1 MQMLLRLWTSQDGS
15 KPEFSSKQ
23 MKRFLGL
30 AALTDIL
37 LIGGMM
43 ATPLSA
49 RGESLTVVYPPPEHQ
64 TVAEKIFFIGTA
76 SSQEPVFINGKQ
88 IENRSGS
95 GHFAPS
101 FPLEMGENVFTIR
114 DSDET
119 IELKITRISDR
130 PEIPQELA
138 FAPDSLTP
146 QVDIARLPDEPICFS
161 AVASPDARV
170 SAKIGKTKVLLLPQ
184 LEAVELSSNSAVL
197 TETQSI
203 ETIAGRHEGCTVLD
217 IPGNYGRPTFEL
229 KQGDRTVTKQGQGE
243 IQILSPKDIQVVE
256 VTADAGV
263 ARTGPST
270 NYSRLTPLPKGTK
283 ARVTAREGE
292 WLRLDYGA
300 WVKAEETQLVS
311 GNVPPQS
318 IIRGITSRQLESAT
332 EIIFPLQ
339 LAVPVEVTQKES
351 SITLTLHNTIAQTDT
366 IRLDD
371 NPLIKRLDWQ
381 QVSPNQIDYTFE
393 LHQGQQWGYDL
404 RYEGTNL
411 ILSLQHPPKM
421 RCSAILGVS
430 PMSDCTSERSPEKTE
445 TTRNLDWQPLDNV
458 EILLDA
464 GHGGEELG
472 AKGPTGYP
480 EKDVNLLVSKLVAEE
495 LRELGADVYLTREKD
510 VDVSLQERMEAID
523 RLKPDLAISI
533 HYNALPDDGDAENT
547 KGISTFWY
555 NTQAHAPAIFLHD
568 YLVKELN
575 RSDAGTFWNNLALTR
590 PHTAPAILLELGF
603 MINPQEFEW
612 ITNEQ
617 EQQKLAETL
626 AEGIKEWFAT
636 VETSNKQNS
645 DRSRKK

>member
-1 MQMLLRLWTSQDGS
+1 
-15 KPEFSSKQ
+15 

-37 LIGGMM
+37 FIGGMM
-43 ATPLSA
+43 ATPLSV

-76 SSQEPVFINGKQ
+76 SVREPVFINGKQ
-88 IENRSGS
+88 IENRSS
-95 GHFAPS
+95 AGHFAPS
-101 FPLEMGENVFTIR
+101 FPLEMGVNIFTIR

-119 IELKITRISDR
+119 IEFKVTRTSDR
-130 PEIPQELA
+130 PKIPQKLA

-146 QVDIARLPDEPICFS
+146 EIDIARLPEEPICFS
-161 AVASPDARV
+161 AVASPDAKV
-170 SAKIGKTKVLLLPQ
+170 SVKIGRTKILLLPQ
-184 LEAVELSSNSAVL
+184 LEAVELPSNSAVL
-197 TETQSI
+197 TETQQTEI
-203 ETIAGRHEGCTVLD
+203 IPGRHEGCTVLD
-217 IPGNYGRPTFEL
+217 IPGNYGKPTFEL

-243 IQILSPKDIQVVE
+243 IQIISPKDIQIIE
-256 VTADAGV
+256 VSANAGV

-270 NYSRLTPLPKGTK
+270 NYSRLTPLPEGTK
-283 ARVTAREGE
+283 ARVTGSEGE

-300 WVKAEETQLVS
+300 WIKAEETQPVS

-339 LAVPVEVTQKES
+339 LPVPVEVTQKES

-381 QVSPNQIDYTFE
+381 QTSPTQIDYTFE
-393 LHQGQQWGYDL
+393 LQDRQQWGYDL

-411 ILSLQHPPKM
+411 ILSLQHPPQ
-421 RCSAILGVS
+421 R
-430 PMSDCTSERSPEKTE
+430 RSPEETE
-445 TTRNLDWQPLDNV
+445 TTRDFDRQLLDNV
-458 EILLDA
+458 EILLDP
-464 GHGGEELG
+464 GHGGEESG

-495 LRELGADVYLTREKD
+495 LTKLGAKVYLTREED
-510 VDVSLQERMEAID
+510 VDVSLEERMAAID
-523 RLKPDLAISI
+523 RFKPDLAISI

-555 NTQAHAPAIFLHD
+555 NTQAHDPATFLHN
-568 YLVKELN
+568 YLVRKLD
-575 RSDAGTFWNNLALTR
+575 RPDAGIFWNNLALTR

-612 ITNEQ
+612 ITNSQ
-617 EQQKLAETL
+617 EQQKLANTL
-626 AEGIKEWFAT
+626 AEGIEEWFAT
-636 VETSNKQNS
+636 VKTLEIKNS
-645 DRSRKK
+645 DRSSNK

>member
-1 MQMLLRLWTSQDGS
+1 
-15 KPEFSSKQ
+15 

-37 LIGGMM
+37 FIGGMM
-43 ATPLSA
+43 AIPLSA
-49 RGESLTVVYPPPEHQ
+49 RGESLTVVYPPAEHQ

-76 SSQEPVFINGKQ
+76 SPQEQVFINGKQ
-88 IENRSGS
+88 IENRSS
-95 GHFAPS
+95 AGHFAPS

-119 IELKITRISDR
+119 IELKVIRTSDR
-130 PEIPQELA
+130 LKIPQKLA

-146 QVDIARLPDEPICFS
+146 EVNIARLPNEPICFS
-161 AVASPDARV
+161 AVASPDAKV
-170 SAKIGKTKVLLLPQ
+170 SVRIGSTKILLLPQ
-184 LEAVELSSNSAVL
+184 LEAIELPSNSAVL
-197 TETQSI
+197 TQTQQT

-217 IPGNYGRPTFEL
+217 IPGNYGKPTFEL
-229 KQGDRTVTKQGQGE
+229 KKGGRTVTKQSSGE
-243 IQILSPKDIQVVE
+243 IQILSPKDIQVIE
-256 VTADAGV
+256 VSVDAGV

-270 NYSRLTPLPKGTK
+270 NYSRLTPLLKGTK
-283 ARVTAREGE
+283 ARVTGREGK

-300 WVKAEETQLVS
+300 WIKAEETKPVS

-318 IIRGITSRQLESAT
+318 IIRGIASRQLESAT

-339 LAVPVEVTQKES
+339 LPVPVEVTQKES
-351 SITLTLHNTIAQTDT
+351 SITLTLHNTTAQTDT

-381 QVSPNQIDYTFE
+381 QVLPTQINYTFE
-393 LHQGQQWGYDL
+393 LHEARQWGYDL
-404 RYEGTNL
+404 RYENTNL
-411 ILSLQHPPKM
+411 ILSLQHPPK
-421 RCSAILGVS
+421 RSHNAEI
-430 PMSDCTSERSPEKTE
+430 TNSE
-445 TTRNLDWQPLDNV
+445 NLIERGDLDLQPLNNV
-458 EILLDA
+458 EILLDP

-495 LRELGADVYLTREKD
+495 LTQLGAKVYLTRNKD
-510 VDVSLQERMEAID
+510 VDVSLKDRMTAID

-555 NTQAHAPAIFLHD
+555 NTQAHDPAIFLHN
-568 YLVKELN
+568 YLVQELD
-575 RSDAGTFWNNLALTR
+575 RPDAGTFWNNLALTR

-612 ITNEQ
+612 ITNYR
-617 EQQKLAETL
+617 EQQRLAQTL
-626 AEGIKEWFAT
+626 AEGIREWFTT
-636 VETSNKQNS
+636 VETSNEDS
-645 DRSRKK
+645 DRLNNK

>member
-1 MQMLLRLWTSQDGS
+1 
-15 KPEFSSKQ
+15 

-37 LIGGMM
+37 LLGGMM
-43 ATPLSA
+43 ATPLYA
-49 RGESLTVVYPPPEHQ
+49 RGESLNVVYPPPEHQ

-76 SSQEPVFINGKQ
+76 SPQEPVFINGKQ
-88 IENRSGS
+88 IENRSSS

-138 FAPDSLTP
+138 FALDSITP
-146 QVDIARLPDEPICFS
+146 KVDIVRLPNEPICFS

-170 SAKIGKTKVLLLPQ
+170 SAKIGRTKVLLLPQ
-184 LEAVELSSNSAVL
+184 LEAVELPSNSAVL

-203 ETIAGRHEGCTVLD
+203 ETIAGRHEGCTVLE
-217 IPGNYGRPTFEL
+217 IPGNYGKTTFEL
-229 KQGDRTVTKQGQGE
+229 RQGDRTVSKQGQGE

-256 VTADAGV
+256 VIADAGV

-283 ARVTAREGE
+283 ARVTGSEGE

-300 WVKAEETQLVS
+300 WIKAEETQLVS

-339 LAVPVEVTQKES
+339 LPVPVEVTQKES
-351 SITLTLHNTIAQTDT
+351 SITLTLYNTIAQTDT

-393 LHQGQQWGYDL
+393 LREGQQWGYDL

-421 RCSAILGVS
+421 RCSAILGVF
-430 PMSDCTSERSPEKTE
+430 PMSDCIKKRSPQKTE
-445 TTRNLDWQPLDNV
+445 TTINLERQPLDNV
-458 EILLDA
+458 EILLDP
-464 GHGGEELG
+464 GHGGEESG

-495 LRELGADVYLTREKD
+495 LTKLGAKVYLTREED
-510 VDVSLQERMEAID
+510 VDVSLEERMAAID

-555 NTQAHAPAIFLHD
+555 NTQAHDPAIFLHN
-568 YLVKELN
+568 YLVKELD
-575 RSDAGTFWNNLALTR
+575 RPDAGTFWNNLALTR

-612 ITNEQ
+612 ITNKQ

-645 DRSRKK
+645 DRLRKK